1 MPNAMQ
7 VINAGLYAD
16 RIVEVVLKW
25 QAANAEREQNRH
37 ACKEAL
43 KAAGFKVLGAG
54 FYGFVVAGPAGSE
67 FVVKVCIDS
76 NDGYPMYAKWAKAN
90 PMPGIIPVWIAE
102 RITDTCFVAVLPR
115 LKDMEDCNQKYQP
128 YAVAAREAVFD
139 ALEGFANEDLHDG
152 NWLQCEDGTIVIS
165 DPFSGL
171 YVDREKAEST
181 AQRGAY
187 KPPLRDQYDM
197 FTPTYEQRKATED
210 AKIAPVNLTLGRRS
224 PVGRMPTEMA
234 AGIANGLRGGVVPGC
249 GCAMCAKNANDAL
262 PNGIEKPKDRL
273 VGNLRNDM
281 RFDVFPWNEFRDG
294 PRPDPRK
301 RWVIDGIMA
310 DELAFR
316 AWDIAKPLMRPKQ
329 EPDGRL
335 IGLLVKAAQK
345 WGLQQLFAN
354 LPMQRVQFMESL
366 ANWKRQDSN
375 NLGMAVPI
383 KERLELDFNELERRV
398 MAADGGRISNRRSF
412 IQQQF
417 GPIGRPAFF

>member
-25 QAANAEREQNRH
+25 QAANEGNEQNRQ
-37 ACKEAL
+37 ACRSAL
-43 KAAGFKVLGAG
+43 AAAGFKVLGAG
-54 FYGFVVAGPAGSE
+54 FYGFVVEGPAGSE

-139 ALEGFANEDLHDG
+139 ALGGFANEDLHNG

-171 YVDREKAEST
+171 YVDSEKAEST

-187 KPPLRDQYDM
+187 KPPLRDQFDM
-197 FTPTYEQRKATED
+197 FDPTYEQYEALSD
-210 AKIAPVNLTLGRRS
+210 AKIAPANLTLDSRS
-224 PVGRMPTEMA
+224 PVGRIPTEMA
-234 AGIANGLRGGVVPGC
+234 AGIANGLRGG
-249 GCAMCAKNANDAL
+249 A
-262 PNGIEKPKDRL
+262 
-273 VGNLRNDM
+273 
-281 RFDVFPWNEFRDG
+281 VFPPPGAVSWCNCTMCKQILG
-294 PRPDPRK
+294 SVKLAANVVKPRPAL
-301 RWVIDGIMA
+301 A
-310 DELAFR
+310 DNHS
-316 AWDIAKPLMRPKQ
+316 W
-329 EPDGRL
+329 
-335 IGLLVKAAQK
+335 
-345 WGLQQLFAN
+345 LQ
-354 LPMQRVQFMESL
+354 
-366 ANWKRQDSN
+366 NWKAQDSN

-398 MAADGGRISNRRSF
+398 MANAGGRISNRRAF

-417 GPIGRPAFF
+417 GPIGLPFFF